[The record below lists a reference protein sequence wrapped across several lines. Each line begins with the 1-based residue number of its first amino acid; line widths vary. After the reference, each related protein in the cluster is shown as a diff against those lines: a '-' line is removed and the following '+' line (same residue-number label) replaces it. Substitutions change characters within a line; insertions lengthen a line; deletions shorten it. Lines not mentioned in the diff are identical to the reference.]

1 MQHTHEHNTTYSGT
15 QRYPRIA
22 IHNKNELAKRISNCS
37 VSYQKKLELIN
48 NCIANKTSYWHDNLR
63 ISDPKKEKWVRDAS
77 YTPLGILLKDINSK
91 ILKPLDFAIPNFI
104 YGGVSG
110 RCAKDAALASLGNKR
125 KRTMLKIDM
134 KSFYEQISEKRIS
147 GLFQYKFGCGKNI
160 SKTIAN
166 IVCVPAGCKG
176 SNSSKIT
183 LARGF
188 ATSSRLAIWAN
199 MDFFLRVR
207 NRALRMLK
215 GHNPRVIVYIDDII
229 ITASRVDI
237 DTMLKLYAEINKLLR
252 SDKNQPLSLNSAKSV
267 IINYL
272 GESYLINSGKNARR
286 QYEALGLKLGRN
298 KIYIGAKTH
307 AKLMHAKSISVN
319 SNQLKGLKRYKR
331 YVEAPND
338 FSARA
343 QNNPCAE
350 TL

>member
-22 IHNKNELAKRISNCS
+22 IHNKNELAKRISDRS

-48 NCIANKTSYWHDNLR
+48 NCIANKTSYWRDNLR
-63 ISDPKKEKWVRDAS
+63 MSDPKKEKWVRDAS
-77 YTPLGILLKDINSK
+77 YTPLGILLKDINNK

-110 RCAKDAALASLGNKR
+110 RCTKDAALASLGNRR

-147 GLFQYKFGCGKNI
+147 DLFQYKFGCGKNV

-199 MDFFLRVR
+199 MDFFLKVR
-207 NRALRMLK
+207 NLTLRTLK
-215 GHNPRVIVYIDDII
+215 GHDPKIVVYIDDII
-229 ITASRVDI
+229 ITASRVDTGI
-237 DTMLKLYAEINKLLR
+237 MLKLYTKINKLLR
-252 SDKNQPLSLNSAKSV
+252 FDKNQPLSLNYAKSV

-272 GESYLINSGKNARR
+272 GESYLINGNKNAHKP
-286 QYEALGLKLGRN
+286 YEALGLKLGRN

-307 AKLMHAKSISVN
+307 ARLMHAKSTGVN
-319 SNQLKGLKRYKR
+319 SNHLKGLKRYKR

-338 FSARA
+338 FSAR
-343 QNNPCAE
+343 
-350 TL
+350 T